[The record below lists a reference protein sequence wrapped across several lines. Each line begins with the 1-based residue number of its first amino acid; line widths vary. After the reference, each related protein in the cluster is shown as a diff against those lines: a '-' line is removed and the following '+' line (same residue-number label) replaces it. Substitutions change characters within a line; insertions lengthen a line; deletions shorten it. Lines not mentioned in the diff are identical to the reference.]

1 MIKMIIIQQCADNL
15 DTGFMSSITNTCICE
30 LRKHNIKTSRAN
42 MANIRLNVSVIK

>member
-1 MIKMIIIQQCADNL
+1 MIIIQECADNL

-42 MANIRLNVSVIK
+42 IRLNVSVIKLW